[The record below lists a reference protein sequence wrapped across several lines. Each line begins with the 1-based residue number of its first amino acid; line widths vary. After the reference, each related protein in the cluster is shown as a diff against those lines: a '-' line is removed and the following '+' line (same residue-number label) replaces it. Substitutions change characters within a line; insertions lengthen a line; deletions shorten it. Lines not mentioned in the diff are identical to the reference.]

1 MDYLKI
7 QEVAE
12 KWGVSVRSAQL
23 MCASG
28 KIEGAVRFGRDW
40 MIPKDA
46 KKPMDGRTRLGRS
59 QQDEDMPMLRKTP
72 FLFMS
77 DLFTQLGTAD
87 EVAKQ
92 YAYNNEMQIL
102 LEAEVAY
109 FRGDI
114 DKVYEYANYLFS
126 KHSGFY
132 AVISAGMMFAFCA
145 IWKGDLEM
153 WRRAKI
159 HIAAAP
165 VATDEDRDIVSFSI
179 TAVDSML
186 YDVQNFPEWFKKG
199 SFECLHKDSLPA
211 ASVFYAKYLY
221 ATAYAVATKE
231 QQLEGVQ
238 GLSLMQLVTLIVEPL
253 ISWTQ
258 GYNIL
263 LAEAYLRL
271 TCASIYR
278 LCGNEEEAVRHIKR
292 AISITLPDRFYG
304 LLAEYG
310 RTLGVLLEEQ
320 VMAVDPAAWE
330 EIKVMAK
337 VCTEGW
343 SRLSGGVRGKTIV
356 TTLTSKQRDVAK
368 LASFGM
374 SNKEIAAKLDM
385 SLAGVKQALLAVSD
399 KLGGVSRDRF
409 AAYL

>member
-1 MDYLKI
+1 MEYLKI
-7 QEVAE
+7 QEIAE
-12 KWGVSVRSAQL
+12 KWGVSVRSVQML
-23 MCASG
+23 CAAG
-28 KIEGAVRFGRDW
+28 KIEGATRFGRDW
-40 MIPKDA
+40 MIPKEA
-46 KKPMDGRTRLGRS
+46 ERPLDGRTRLGRS
-59 QQDEDMPMLRKTP
+59 RQNEDMPLPRKTP
-72 FLFMS
+72 FLMMS
-77 DLFTQLGTAD
+77 DLFTVPGTAD
-87 EVAKQ
+87 EVVKKHS
-92 YAYNNEMQIL
+92 YNYEMQVL

-114 DKVYEYANYLFS
+114 DKVYEYASYLFS

-132 AVISAGMMFAFCA
+132 AVLSAGMMFAFCA

-159 HIAAAP
+159 HIAEAPAASD
-165 VATDEDRDIVSFSI
+165 ADRDIISFSI

-199 SFECLHKDSLPA
+199 CFEALHKDALPA

-231 QQLEGVQ
+231 QYVEGIQ
-238 GLSLMQLVTLIVEPL
+238 GLSLMQIVSLIVEPL
-253 ISWTQ
+253 VSWTYGQ
-258 GYNIL
+258 GIVV
-263 LAEAYLRL
+263 AEAYLRL

-278 LCGNEEEAVRHIKR
+278 LCGNFEEAARHIDR
-292 AISITLPDRFYG
+292 AVAITLPDRLYG

-310 RTLGVLLEEQ
+310 RTLGALLEEGI
-320 VMAVDPAAWE
+320 VAVDPAAWE

-337 VCTEGW
+337 VCSGGW
-343 SRLSGGVRGKTIV
+343 SRLSGAVRGKNIV
-356 TTLTSKQRDVAK
+356 TTLTDKQREVAK

-374 SNKEIAAKLDM
+374 SNKEIATKLDM

-399 KLGGVSRDRF
+399 KLGGVSRDHF

>member
-1 MDYLKI
+1 MEYLKI

-12 KWGVSVRSAQL
+12 KWGISVRSVQL

-28 KIEGAVRFGRDW
+28 KIEGAMRFGRDW

-46 KKPMDGRTRLGRS
+46 QRPADGRTRLGKSR
-59 QQDEDMPMLRKTP
+59 QDEDKPMLRKTP

-77 DLFTQLGTAD
+77 DLFTESGTAD
-87 EVAKQ
+87 AVAQK
-92 YAYNNEMQIL
+92 YAHNYEMQVL

-126 KHSGFY
+126 RHSGFY

-159 HIAAAP
+159 HIAGAP
-165 VATDEDRDIVSFSI
+165 VANDAERDIVSFSI

-186 YDVQNFPEWFKKG
+186 YDVQNFPDWFKKG
-199 SFECLHKDSLPA
+199 CFDALHKDALPA

-231 QQLEGVQ
+231 QLLEGVQ
-238 GLSLMQLVTLIVEPL
+238 GLSLMQIVSLIVEPL
-253 ISWTQ
+253 ISWTH
-258 GYNIL
+258 GHKIL
-263 LAEAYLRL
+263 VAEAYLRL

-278 LCGNEEEAVRHIKR
+278 LCGNEEEAVRHVQR
-292 AISITLPDRFYG
+292 AVAIALPDRFYG
-304 LLAEYG
+304 LLAEYS
-310 RTLGVLLEEQ
+310 RTLGTLLEAQ
-320 VMAVDPAAWE
+320 VVAVDPAAWE

-337 VCTEGW
+337 VCTDGW
-343 SRLSGGVRGKTIV
+343 SRLSGAVRGKTIV

>member
-40 MIPKDA
+40 MSPKDA

-199 SFECLHKDSLPA
+199 CFECLHKDSLPA

-238 GLSLMQLVTLIVEPL
+238 GLSLMQLVTLILEPL

>member
-7 QEVAE
+7 QEVAA
-12 KWGVSVRSAQL
+12 KWGVSVRSVQL

-40 MIPKDA
+40 MIPKEA
-46 KKPMDGRTRLGRS
+46 KKPLDGRTRLGRS
-59 QQDEDMPMLRKTP
+59 QQDEDMPLLRKTP

-77 DLFTQLGTAD
+77 DLFTEPGTAD
-87 EVAKQ
+87 DIAKKH
-92 YAYNNEMQIL
+92 AYNYEMQVL

-132 AVISAGMMFAFCA
+132 AVISTGMMFAFCA

-159 HIAAAP
+159 HIAGAP
-165 VATDEDRDIVSFSI
+165 AVTDADRDIVSFSI

-199 SFECLHKDSLPA
+199 CFDALHKDALPA

-231 QQLEGVQ
+231 QQVEGVQ
-238 GLSLMQLVTLIVEPL
+238 GLSLMQILSLIVEPL
-253 ISWTQ
+253 ISWAHGHQ
-258 GYNIL
+258 IVI
-263 LAEAYLRL
+263 AEAYLRL

-278 LCGNEEEAVRHIKR
+278 LCGNEEEAARHIKQ
-292 AISITLPDRFYG
+292 AVSITLPDRFYG
-304 LLAEYG
+304 LLAEYS
-310 RTLGVLLEEQ
+310 RTLGTLLETQ
-320 VMAVDPAAWE
+320 VIEADPAAWE

-356 TTLTSKQRDVAK
+356 TTLTSK
-368 LASFGM
+368 
-374 SNKEIAAKLDM
+374 
-385 SLAGVKQALLAVSD
+385 
-399 KLGGVSRDRF
+399 
-409 AAYL
+409 

>member
-1 MDYLKI
+1 MEYLKI

-12 KWGVSVRSAQL
+12 KWGVSVRSVQML
-23 MCASG
+23 CAAG
-28 KIEGAVRFGRDW
+28 KIEGATRFGRDW

-46 KKPMDGRTRLGRS
+46 ERPIDGRTRLGRNRQS
-59 QQDEDMPMLRKTP
+59 EDMPLPRKTP
-72 FLFMS
+72 FLLMS
-77 DLFTQLGTAD
+77 DLFTVPGTAD
-87 EVAKQ
+87 ELIKKHS
-92 YAYNNEMQIL
+92 YNYEMQVL
-102 LEAEVAY
+102 LEAELAY

-114 DKVYEYANYLFS
+114 DRVYEYANYLFG

-159 HIAAAP
+159 HIAEAPAAND
-165 VATDEDRDIVSFSI
+165 ADRDIVSFSI

-199 SFECLHKDSLPA
+199 CFEALHKDALPA

-231 QQLEGVQ
+231 QYLEGIQ
-238 GLSLMQLVTLIVEPL
+238 GLSLMQVVSLIVEPL
-253 ISWTQ
+253 VSWAH
-258 GYNIL
+258 GHGIL
-263 LAEAYLRL
+263 IAEAYLRL

-278 LCGNEEEAVRHIKR
+278 VCGRIDEATRHIDR
-292 AISITLPDRFYG
+292 AVAIALPDRLYG
-304 LLAEYG
+304 LLSEYG
-310 RTLGVLLEEQ
+310 RTLGALLEERI
-320 VMAVDPAAWE
+320 VAVDPAAWE

-337 VCTEGW
+337 VCSGGW
-343 SRLSGGVRGKTIV
+343 SRLSGAVRGKNLV
-356 TTLTSKQRDVAK
+356 TTLTDKQREVAK

-374 SNKEIAAKLDM
+374 SNKEIATKLDM
-385 SLAGVKQALLAVSD
+385 SVAGVKQALLAVSD
-399 KLGGVSRDRF
+399 KLGGVSRDNF